1 MEMKKVTISDGSSP
15 RYTGHILAIDDD
27 PSLLA
32 MIGEALASDG
42 HEVELVDNASEAL
55 KRIQDTLYDILL
67 VDLIMP
73 DMNGIALLKEAKKIQ
88 PDSEVIII
96 TGFGDIQSAVQAIKE
111 GAYNYI
117 TKPFQIEKFLIDI
130 QKALE
135 KKYLQEN
142 IDALKRRVE
151 GDSSFG
157 EIIGSSPSMMKVFSL
172 IRQVAQTECTVLILG
187 ESGTGKELVAREIH
201 RRSKRC
207 DGPFIAVS
215 CGSLPQSLLES
226 ELFGHMKGA
235 FTGALNT
242 KMGLFEAANRGT
254 IFLDEIGT
262 ANMQTQVG
270 LLRVLQNRE
279 IRKVGSPTSKK
290 VDVRVLAATNI
301 DLKQAIER
309 SEFREDLYY
318 RLNSVNILVPPLRE
332 RVDDII
338 PLAKH
343 FLSCFCGKQ
352 NKKERSFSPKVVET
366 LMNYHWPGNVRQLEN
381 VIENAVTFSER
392 EIIRPKDLPGEV
404 MSDGIGERAEHLPA
418 LEEMEEEHI
427 RRALMHTAGN
437 KQLAAKL
444 LRIPRATLYR
454 KLQKYSI
461 Q

>member
-1 MEMKKVTISDGSSP
+1 MEKKRVRISDGSTP
-15 RYTGHILAIDDD
+15 RYTGRILAVDDD
-27 PSLLA
+27 SSLLT
-32 MIGEALASDG
+32 MIAETLASDG
-42 HEVELVDNASEAL
+42 HTVELADNASEAL
-55 KRIQDTLYDILL
+55 KKIHDTLYDILL
-67 VDLIMP
+67 LDLIMP
-73 DMNGIALLKEAKKIQ
+73 DMNGITLLKEAKKIQ

-96 TGFGDIQSAVQAIKE
+96 TGFGDIETAVQAIKE

-142 IDALKRRVE
+142 IDVLKRQVDGE
-151 GDSSFG
+151 TSFG
-157 EIIGSSPSMMKVFSL
+157 ELIGSSPSMMKVFSL
-172 IRQVAQTECTVLILG
+172 IRQVALAECTVLILG

-201 RRSKRC
+201 RRSRRC

-242 KMGLFEAANRGT
+242 KMGLFEAAHRGT

-262 ANMQTQVG
+262 ANTQTQIG

-279 IRKVGSPTSKK
+279 IRKVGNPTSKK
-290 VDVRVLAATNI
+290 VDVRVIAATNI

-309 SEFREDLYY
+309 IEFREDLYY
-318 RLNSVNILVPPLRE
+318 RLNSINILVPPLRE
-332 RVDDII
+332 RVEDII
-338 PLAKH
+338 PLAAH
-343 FLSCFCGKQ
+343 FLSHFCRKQ
-352 NKKERSFSPKVVET
+352 SKKVRSFSPKVVEI
-366 LMNYHWPGNVRQLEN
+366 LMNYRWPGNVRELEN

-404 MSDGIGERAEHLPA
+404 MSDGLGERLEHLPA

-427 RRALMHTAGN
+427 KRALTHAAGN